1 MSLIDKINNSN
12 GNNNAKP
19 TESLIDTIN
28 KGVQETDYLFPSQD
42 ILVDYSKYEPYLGK
56 STALSL
62 SQWDDERARQQSGL
76 TKLGRS
82 VGLMAG
88 TFTTA
93 LASTG
98 AALVGGA
105 TALGA
110 EAIDLARG
118 EDEYKGMDIFLN
130 NPIMQG
136 INEFDKYLKEDLLPV
151 YYTKE
156 QQESIFSAST
166 GTDLLNG
173 IGFLASNLLP
183 NAFIINRLGGLS
195 KMAAASKA
203 GKLTG
208 LLDDAV
214 KTGKVINTEAEA
226 LSKTARYLDK
236 LGPVTG
242 ALVGRLGESAIES
255 YGTYEQIKESLT
267 AENELA
273 QQELALYGTT
283 DKTIRTPEEIEAEA
297 KRGRDNVFK
306 GNMFLAA
313 SDFLQAGR
321 WLGGKGLA
329 DDLVKEGLKTT
340 IRKKGKAELLGNLIA
355 EGAQEAAEEGY
366 QFLLSKGAEKSAS
379 GKSFLE
385 GISEASGELFSTSEG
400 LKSMLIGA
408 VLGGGVSGIVNVRDA
423 KKNKELLKNWADQ
436 LTANAD
442 IKQRFIQTPD
452 GKMVVNPE
460 LTKIATTFA
469 FYEQQKQ
476 QALAN
481 NDNEAYDLAEK
492 MQFSDLVAAK
502 VDTGTYDDFIDELK
516 SLSTARPEEVK
527 AMFGSLPIKDGKEM
541 TPSQV
546 ISEKIA
552 LAERVK
558 NLQEGLA
565 KLPQLQ
571 NIPTAAFN
579 VIRYNLFTQENLR
592 DQIQELD
599 SKITE
604 IKSRAVTEYDA
615 KTRQVTENKLLPFDQ
630 QELDQLTKDREVV
643 FDQFIKV
650 SDQFKQFVAKPEEA
664 EKKAEKAQ
672 NDILNQVVK
681 DTEDTVIKDEKTL
694 QDAELTGQQFELN
707 GYTFFIKEEL
717 PNGNYLV
724 ESIEGNEQREVPKQN
739 LLDLLKSEPEAL
751 PEEDLE
757 ETEDIPSTEEVT
769 EDQDKS
775 LKLTQ
780 LSTSGR
786 AVEMENGRDVV
797 EQGERRLNPEFRKQT
812 EIFNDPANTPNVSKT
827 SQGKVPVITFK
838 AEKVKLTDKQKK
850 GTNNRRIESGLPAL
864 SDKDFEDNTDY
875 TPIKLTMYINGQ
887 EQPVSNMFHNP
898 EYYYKTAEWD
908 RIEKDSDLSEEE
920 KEFLHKQN
928 LQRQKDIRKKLV
940 ETITNNGPVTLTA
953 IDKSTGVLNFNPSI
967 EGERKTSSVMSVFE
981 VDSIEEFLKPKK
993 LPLYIGKNQ
1002 VKLNGLV
1009 VVKNVTEVSGES
1021 QVFYKVSIIDTNNTE
1036 RDITLSYAPQIG
1048 EMLYDVV
1055 MANGTVKTLNIFNK
1069 QIFSAEQIEDITALL
1084 YHKLTQAPTIE
1095 VDGKSMAIVGKSDNP
1110 GIVDSLIYIGTVKSD
1125 DPIAIAS
1132 QIVFNKQGE
1141 LVLGT
1146 EKISKEDPDA
1156 RNKIKRHLN
1165 NYKSTPQFKIRSLDF
1180 DSFGIP
1186 TQTAKGWTIKNP
1198 VPYADF
1204 MFGGKNPLIQTAL
1217 NQIKYTDSYYS
1228 FALDNNGDL
1237 LMEYEVKKQ
1246 PTPTA
1251 PVSSVEK
1258 SIRIANLEITQKVNS
1273 KGNIE
1278 REIKNVDNGKSLLN
1292 VITPEGKS
1300 MFFSL
1305 PNLNEAIDNQS
1316 QAVKDV
1322 IGNVDITKKLAALEA
1337 PVSDK
1342 KTDIE
1347 KRKQLTESIQKELD
1361 TINNSNN
1368 FEYNDK
1374 VEAAFIGIDEKQRQ
1388 KLIEKLIV
1396 KKGLLITGQ
1405 SVKLNAYHGTFQ
1417 DIEGYLDLEK
1427 SGLELGEEDTD
1438 SYKKGVKYS
1447 KPAVFATSSKEIA
1460 ETYSQNDFGKKL
1472 GKVENVVVDFKNP
1485 LVINARN
1492 TSQTTVLLVNSAIIY
1507 ASENGYDGVI
1517 IKNINDSKNE
1527 DWDLGVANTYIGL
1540 QPKTIAKDDA
1550 ELDALE
1556 GAKSVEEVKTKEKQ
1570 IEELKEKRRKE
1581 LGFDYDNIKI
1591 GESFDIKY
1599 NWADSFETLKLFAKS
1614 KDGNSWL
1621 IGKTKETAK
1630 WKKLKDFR
1638 GDTLKYTQEKIDEI
1652 NARYNKQIQEIEQ
1665 VKPKINKTIEQKE
1678 NECKGQTKS
1687 PKPLNLDNWDLPDL

>member
-76 TKLGRS
+76 AKFGNS
-82 VGLMAG
+82 VGQMAG

-110 EAIDLARG
+110 EALTLG
-118 EDEYKGMDIFLN
+118 EAEGMDIFLN

-136 INEFDKYLKEDLLPV
+136 INEFDKYLKEDLLPT

-183 NAFIINRLGGLS
+183 NTAIIKAFGGLS
-195 KMAAASKA
+195 KIAAVSKA

-214 KTGKVINTEAEA
+214 KAGKVTNIEAQI
-226 LSKTARYLDK
+226 LSKTGRYLDK
-236 LGPVTG
+236 VGPVTG
-242 ALVGRLGESAIES
+242 ALVGRLGESAMES

-408 VLGGGVSGIVNVRDA
+408 VLGGGMSGIVNVRDA

-516 SLSTARPEEVK
+516 SLSTAKPEEVK
-527 AMFGSLPIKDGKEM
+527 AMFGSLPVKDGKEM

-827 SQGKVPVITFK
+827 SEGKAPVITFK

-850 GTNNRRIESGLPAL
+850 DTNNRRIESGLPAL

-967 EGERKTSSVMSVFE
+967 KGERKTSSVMSVFE
-981 VDSIEEFLKPKK
+981 VDSIKEFLKPKK

-1002 VKLNGLV
+1002 VNLNGLV
-1009 VVKNVTEVSGES
+1009 VVKNVTEVTGES
-1021 QVFYKVSIIDTNNTE
+1021 QVFYKVSIIDTNGTE

-1055 MANGTVKTLNIFNK
+1055 MANSTVKTLNIFNK

-1095 VDGKSMAIVGKSDNP
+1095 VDGKPMAIVGKSDNP

-1165 NYKSTPQFKIRSLDF
+1165 NYKSTPQFKIRSYLNF

-1237 LMEYEVKKQ
+1237 LMEYEVKKE

-1251 PVSSVEK
+1251 PVSDKKAKYKREEFPEEQMRVDTPVTQK
-1258 SIRIANLEITQKVNS
+1258 LVNYLADVLEIPRI
-1273 KGNIE
+1273 NIADGKYVSWL
-1278 REIKNVDNGKSLLN
+1278 REQTFNFKDLPGGENLAGLEFALN
-1292 VITPEGKS
+1292 APKQV
-1300 MFFSL
+1300 F
-1305 PNLNEAIDNQS
+1305 DR
-1316 QAVKDV
+1316 
-1322 IGNVDITKKLAALEA
+1322 ITK
-1337 PVSDK
+1337 
-1342 KTDIE
+1342 
-1347 KRKQLTESIQKELD
+1347 
-1361 TINNSNN
+1361 
-1368 FEYNDK
+1368 F
-1374 VEAAFIGIDEKQRQ
+1374 VEA
-1388 KLIEKLIV
+1388 
-1396 KKGLLITGQ
+1396 
-1405 SVKLNAYHGTFQ
+1405 
-1417 DIEGYLDLEK
+1417 
-1427 SGLELGEEDTD
+1427 
-1438 SYKKGVKYS
+1438 
-1447 KPAVFATSSKEIA
+1447 KPA
-1460 ETYSQNDFGKKL
+1460 
-1472 GKVENVVVDFKNP
+1472 
-1485 LVINARN
+1485 
-1492 TSQTTVLLVNSAIIY
+1492 
-1507 ASENGYDGVI
+1507 
-1517 IKNINDSKNE
+1517 
-1527 DWDLGVANTYIGL
+1527 
-1540 QPKTIAKDDA
+1540 
-1550 ELDALE
+1550 
-1556 GAKSVEEVKTKEKQ
+1556 EEVKTKEKQ
-1570 IEELKEKRRKE
+1570 IEDLKEKQRKE

-1599 NWADSFETLKLFAKS
+1599 NWADNFETLKLFAKS